1 MLNMGLL
8 TLFGSIFI
16 YFLFLVSVHMWLSHV
31 SFHQLCRQTFKCN
44 FSIIL
49 ITLYLKSSFFFR
61 PFFPPSNSNDVNE
74 KTLTFHHKKRQ
85 RSESHFLVFTSK
97 RTLLIPWADPL
108 IQSLIYSFVH
118 SFSQWSVAL
127 KVLQSPFY
135 IYRLFH
141 NPPQLCSIFS

>member
-1 MLNMGLL
+1 MWDCWRCLVAFSDIFCFWFRFTCDGAMFPFINSAAKRSSATSALSLL
-8 TLFGSIFI
+8 HCIWSL
-16 YFLFLVSVHMWLSHV
+16 L
-31 SFHQLCRQTFKCN
+31 
-44 FSIIL
+44 
-49 ITLYLKSSFFFR
+49 FFFR

-97 RTLLIPWADPL
+97 RRLLIPWADPL

-127 KVLQSPFY
+127 KVLLPPY

-141 NPPQLCSIFS
+141 NPPQLCSIFF